1 MHYRYKE
8 DEPVLEELHAFATV
22 VEESSLNR
30 ASAVL
35 NISQPALSRKIAKL
49 EADLGTQLFRR
60 IGKRL
65 ELTRV
70 GQATYD
76 YALETR
82 QRHNRFLQSIAEQ
95 SDAGRA
101 SIMIGASLTTLQSTL
116 PDLIQMMTE
125 SHPEVDIK
133 AVTGKTHEIVS
144 LVRDKKAD
152 LGIVASTID
161 EPSLRCVP
169 LFDDHLELVL
179 PKGHYLSDYT
189 TAAGTGMSITEL
201 SGFPMILFAKGTWY
215 RILTDELFAKYD
227 LQPDVR
233 MEIDSFEAILRLMH
247 TCRAGTL
254 LPKSY
259 MREQLLEDNE
269 LIVIPVRELED
280 TKRTTSLIH
289 PELEG
294 SNPAMRWWIEE
305 IAAHFGSRPIG

>member
-1 MHYRYKE
+1 M
-8 DEPVLEELHAFATV
+8 LEELHMFATV
-22 VEESSLNR
+22 VEQSSLNR

-49 EADLGTQLFRR
+49 ESDLGAQLFRR

-70 GQATYD
+70 GQATYE
-76 YALETR
+76 YALETG
-82 QRHNRFLQSIAEQ
+82 QRHCRFLQSIAEQ
-95 SDAGRA
+95 GHAGRA
-101 SIMIGASLTTLQSTL
+101 SVMIGASLTTLQTTL

-152 LGIVASTID
+152 LGIVASVID

-179 PKGHYLSDYT
+179 PKGLYVTDYQSSLH
-189 TAAGTGMSITEL
+189 AGMGIAEL
-201 SGFPMILFAKGTWY
+201 NDLPMILFAKGTWY
-215 RILTDELFAKYD
+215 RILTDELFAKHE
-227 LQPDVR
+227 LKPDVR

-259 MREQLLEDNE
+259 MRERLLEDNE
-269 LIVIPVRELED
+269 LIVIPIRELEE

-294 SNPAMRWWIEE
+294 TTPAMRWWIDE
-305 IAAHFGSRPIG
+305 IAAHFARRTSG